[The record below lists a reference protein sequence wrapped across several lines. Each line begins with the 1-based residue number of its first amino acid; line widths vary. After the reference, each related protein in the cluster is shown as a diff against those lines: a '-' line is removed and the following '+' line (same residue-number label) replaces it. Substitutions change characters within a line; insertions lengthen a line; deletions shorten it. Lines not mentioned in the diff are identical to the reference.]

1 MKLLGVE
8 IVNYA
13 CFQRQFVPIREGL
26 NLLVGKNNSGK
37 TALLKALGAF
47 SALPMESRPYTS
59 QETRKFVNQIAG
71 YLHAAE
77 SRDAYEANVLFE
89 VERGDSLT
97 IAGDQESWNAFI
109 AEHKTLARYSFF
121 FMPRQAEDQ
130 VIFRSAQLEI
140 DGQAPSNF
148 LESNEQGFLF
158 RAFQLKEKGLEETGT
173 GMIRSN
179 GRAIYGPDGK
189 NDWMNLPSSDYF
201 KPLLPLVKCSYVAAH
216 RVSAPSVDIQ
226 TAESLPHNAENLP
239 VFLQTLH
246 GNKRRAFRQIE
257 KMVGEIFPDLI
268 SVNTASQANRV
279 YITLSRKDVEQDI
292 PLTHLGT
299 GVEQV
304 LAIATF
310 AITAEPGAILLLDE
324 PHSFLHPAAERQLIQ
339 FLEQDSKHRYVIA
352 THSAVFIK
360 SVEAEHITHIEPPGF
375 PYDPQPAPPEIGR
388 VLRDLGYRN
397 SDILFYDSLIVVE
410 GKSDKTILPHLLRAS
425 GTTSTTLNTIGFPTM
440 EGVPGD
446 TRSLQIAVQKYEK
459 LLKTLSHA
467 RQPHVYLFDG
477 DRTPEDV
484 KLLTGM
490 RDVTGK
496 DAVPVKFLPRSE
508 IENYLLV
515 PEAIT
520 AALHEEARLADVKIK
535 ITEVAVREKIDEF
548 LKSNEKELFP
558 YGKGTEPLKT
568 VKASVL
574 LQKLYASVENL
585 VYDKD
590 KSGGLIA
597 HHLNSKNQPA
607 LHELRELLKDIL
619 PT

>member
-8 IVNYA
+8 VVNYA
-13 CFQRQFVPIREGL
+13 CFRRQFVPIREGL

-47 SALPMESRPYTS
+47 SALQMANRPYTS
-59 QETRKFVNQIAG
+59 QETRKFVNQMTG
-71 YLHAAE
+71 YLHTAE
-77 SRDAYEANVLFE
+77 SMDAYEANVLFE

-97 IAGDQESWNAFI
+97 IAGDQELWNAFI
-109 AEHKTLARYSFF
+109 TEHRTLARYSFL
-121 FMPRQAEDQ
+121 FMPLQSEDQ

-140 DGQAPSNF
+140 EEQAPLNF
-148 LESNEQGFLF
+148 LESYDKGFLF
-158 RAFQLKEKGLEETGT
+158 RVFQLEEKGFKETGT
-173 GMIRSN
+173 GHIASN
-179 GRAIYGPDGK
+179 GRSIYGPDAK
-189 NDWMNLPSSDYF
+189 HHWVQLPLSDYF
-201 KPLLPLVKCSYVAAH
+201 KPLLPLLECSYVAAH
-216 RVSAPSVDIQ
+216 RVTAPSVDIQ
-226 TAESLPHNAENLP
+226 TAELLPHNAENLP
-239 VFLQTLH
+239 VFLQTLR
-246 GNKRRAFRQIE
+246 GNKPRAFRQIE
-257 KMVGEIFPDLI
+257 RMVSEIFPDLI
-268 SVNTASQANRV
+268 SVNPATQANRV
-279 YITLSRKDVEQDI
+279 HITLSRKDVEQDI

-310 AITAEPGAILLLDE
+310 SVTAEPGAMLLLDE
-324 PHSFLHPAAERQLIQ
+324 PHSFLHPSAERKLIQ
-339 FLEQDSKHRYVIA
+339 FLKQDSKHIYVIA
-352 THSAVFIK
+352 THSAVFINFVEPERITH
-360 SVEAEHITHIEPPGF
+360 VEAPGA
-375 PYDPQPAPPEIGR
+375 PYDPKPSPPEVGR
-388 VLRDLGYRN
+388 VLLDLGYRN

-467 RQPHVYLFDG
+467 QQPHVYLFDG

-484 KLLTGM
+484 KLLAGM
-490 RDVTGK
+490 RDATGK
-496 DAVPVKFLPRSE
+496 EAVPVKFLPRTE

-515 PEAIT
+515 PQAIL
-520 AALHEEARLADVKIK
+520 AALHEEARLADVKIE
-535 ITEVAVREKIDEF
+535 ITEATVRGKIDEF

-558 YGKGTEPLKT
+558 YGKGTESQKT

-574 LQKLYASVENL
+574 LQKLYASFENL

-590 KSGGLIA
+590 KSGRLIA
-597 HHLNSKNQPA
+597 SHLDSKSQPA
-607 LHELRELLKDIL
+607 LQELRELLKDLL
-619 PT
+619 PA